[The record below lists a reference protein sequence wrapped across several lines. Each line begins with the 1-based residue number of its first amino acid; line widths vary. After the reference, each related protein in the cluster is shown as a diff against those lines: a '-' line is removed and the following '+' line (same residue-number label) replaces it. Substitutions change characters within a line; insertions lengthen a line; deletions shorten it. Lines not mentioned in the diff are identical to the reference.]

1 MSMVHSEEEPVH
13 VTLMHVVPPGTCGG
27 SRASA
32 QKTLDRIL
40 EGETYEHLHR
50 ICVEGTDVV
59 ESVLTEAK
67 KHDLIIIGASE
78 EPLFRNLLM
87 GNVAEQIAKQASVS
101 VIIVKR
107 RRTRIHSFL
116 RQTVFGTAGAGE
128 SGTV

>member
-1 MSMVHSEEEPVH
+1 
-13 VTLMHVVPPGTCGG
+13 MHVVPPGTCGG

-40 EGETYEHLHR
+40 EGEPYEHLHR

-59 ESVLTEAK
+59 ETVLTEAE

-87 GNVAEQIAKQASVS
+87 GNVAEEIAKQASAS

-107 RRTRIHSFL
+107 RRARIHSFL
-116 RQTVFGTAGAGE
+116 RQTVFGTVNTGK
-128 SGTV
+128 SVTP